1 MGCKINDH
9 PTDKDAYLV
18 ELHED
23 GFTWATV
30 SVPKSVKLQMIEN
43 AALWLMGGWI
53 VYNFEKAPREWW
65 ESLKVTEEDLNER
78 WKLLAMAKRQKL
90 LNN

>member
-1 MGCKINDH
+1 MGCKIDDH
-9 PTDKDAYLV
+9 PTDKDYYLV

-30 SVPKSVKLQMIEN
+30 AVPKTVKLQLIEN

-53 VYNFEKAPREWW
+53 VHNFDKAPREWW
-65 ESLKVTEEDLNER
+65 DSLKVMEEDLNER
-78 WKLLAMAKRQKL
+78 RRLRALVKTAKCGDY
-90 LNN
+90 

>member
-1 MGCKINDH
+1 MGCKIDDH
-9 PTDKDAYLV
+9 PTDKDYYLV

-30 SVPKSVKLQMIEN
+30 AVPKTVKLQMIEP

-53 VYNFEKAPREWW
+53 VHNFDKAPREWW
-65 ESLKVTEEDLNER
+65 EGLKVTEEELYEQR
-78 WKLLAMAKRQKL
+78 RLITMAKATKHSDY
-90 LNN
+90 